1 MKKFLIL
8 LLTPIVKA
16 LVEEEVKDRVEVLV
30 RDSAQD
36 LKNQMEGFVRA
47 SDEKLRSEITQNIDR
62 VFYGLNKDLI
72 SATENLNILS
82 KTTSHEI
89 NSLSVK
95 LKSELSSLVDVRF
108 NQIISNQQDFFENIK
123 KDLGKSSNILD
134 VIKKLK

>member
-8 LLTPIVKA
+8 LLTPIVKV
-16 LVEEEVKDRVEVLV
+16 LVEEVVKDRVEVLV

-36 LKNQMEGFVRA
+36 LKNQLESFVRS
-47 SDEKLRSEITQNIDR
+47 SDEKLRSEIGQKIDR
-62 VFYGLNKDLI
+62 VFYELNKDVI

-82 KTTSHEI
+82 KTTSYEI

-95 LKSELSSLVDVRF
+95 LKSELFSLVDVRF

-123 KDLGKSSNILD
+123 KDLGKNSNILD

>member
-123 KDLGKSSNILD
+123 KDLGKNSNILD